1 MNCLLN
7 ELVKNPAVES
17 LLRKESSLGN
27 LSLTEEALLYAALY
41 RQSRQSLLIVKN
53 NVYTAQKLI
62 ERLIPLVMLRCC
74 LLSWRNR

>member
-27 LSLTEEALLYAALY
+27 LSLTEEALLYKAAKSIGEGPWKMFQDIMITELY
-41 RQSRQSLLIVKN
+41 K
-53 NVYTAQKLI
+53 
-62 ERLIPLVMLRCC
+62 
-74 LLSWRNR
+74 

>member
-27 LSLTEEALLYAALY
+27 LSLTEEALLYAGIIQTKPAVITD
-41 RQSRQSLLIVKN
+41 S
-53 NVYTAQKLI
+53 
-62 ERLIPLVMLRCC
+62 EE
-74 LLSWRNR
+74 